1 MQCFLGIGQCVRQRA
16 CIGSECLLHH
26 HLDNEHRSVRQIRG
40 QPGPN
45 GGRMGNAAMSSPQ
58 PGPRTRSSDLSSHR
72 FGGNRRRTEGSSATD
87 PALELGGC
95 DRKRPAEAGRKTALL
110 ELGNGGHPA
119 AGCQL
124 VGHFVMTMPGGTV
137 GHISGRLCAVL
148 RDHCNTADLD
158 HCFRQDELCDAHR
171 RPCWIRINEEIS
183 GNPEK
188 GF

>member
-1 MQCFLGIGQCVRQRA
+1 
-16 CIGSECLLHH
+16 
-26 HLDNEHRSVRQIRG
+26 
-40 QPGPN
+40 
-45 GGRMGNAAMSSPQ
+45 MGNAAMSSPQ
-58 PGPRTRSSDLSSHR
+58 PGPRTRSFDLSSNR
-72 FGGNRRRTEGSSATD
+72 LGGNRRRTEGSSGPTLPLSWEDAIVSARLRQGEKA
-87 PALELGGC
+87 ALF
-95 DRKRPAEAGRKTALL
+95 

-137 GHISGRLCAVL
+137 GHISGRLRAVL

>member
-1 MQCFLGIGQCVRQRA
+1 VCANGRA
-16 CIGSECLLHH
+16 SGRNVYCTTISIMSTEVFARYAVNRGRTGAGWATPPCRPHN
-26 HLDNEHRSVRQIRG
+26 LDPE
-40 QPGPN
+40 PGHPIFPPIVSA
-45 GGRMGNAAMSSPQ
+45 GTAAAPK
-58 PGPRTRSSDLSSHR
+58 
-72 FGGNRRRTEGSSATD
+72 GSSEPTRPLSWEDATVS
-87 PALELGGC
+87 ARLRQGE
-95 DRKRPAEAGRKTALL
+95 KTALF

-148 RDHCNTADLD
+148 RDHCNTPDLD
-158 HCFRQDELCDAHR
+158 HCFRQDELCDAHS
-171 RPCWIRINEEIS
+171 RPCWIRINEEFS